1 MLSRFTGFQG
11 GDVGERVYER
21 MCHANF
27 KAACGLLS
35 LYKGICSCNKRV
47 LRETTIFSLLTWL
60 SFHGVGD
67 GISCFTILSSLFP

>member
-35 LYKGICSCNKRV
+35 LTKASAVAIKEFSARQ
-47 LRETTIFSLLTWL
+47 LFSL
-60 SFHGVGD
+60 
-67 GISCFTILSSLFP
+67 C